1 MEEQEF
7 TIDLLEVL
15 HIVKRHSLQIIKV
28 TVGCLVLACLYLLL
42 IAKPVYESEAL
53 LRIRLPKGISSSPLS
68 GFEGGSVALI
78 QQQMS
83 TLAELLVSQDVVK
96 PVMEEEARENEKIRE
111 HAKAK
116 LAYESYAKRIKTT
129 PVKNTEILKISV
141 TGETAEDAQ
150 KTSQRLLASFMQK
163 ITLVGNT
170 EQTKNRKFLEQRT
183 VAAKENLE
191 KAEAEL
197 EKFKTVHKLTSP
209 SDSANTSMDRIK
221 SMENQ
226 LVSNQIALE
235 TAQAKLAAVDA
246 QLANAGAA
254 SADNQT
260 VQQYNEQ
267 LAKLEQT
274 RIAYLEKYTEK
285 HPRMIEL
292 NDRITNLK
300 QKVAEEKA
308 RVANL
313 QAPSDNKVHQELV
326 AKKFASQT
334 EVAVA
339 QQKAESLRKVLAKDN
354 EDFDKYTALQKEYAR
369 LAREASVAKDI
380 HAMLAKRVEEAK
392 IAELMQQNNVQV
404 VNEPTL
410 PEKPARPKKSQ
421 VLALAAL
428 LGLLFS
434 TGFYV
439 LRGLMH
445 PVIRR
450 EQDVENHLGLVVL
463 GCIPDVAA
471 LVNQTDVQ
479 AEEAESGFFG
489 KVKGFLWKK

>member
-1 MEEQEF
+1 MDEQEM
-7 TIDLLEVL
+7 TIDLLEVVN
-15 HIVKRHSLQIIKV
+15 IVKRHIRQIAKV
-28 TVGCLVLACLYLLL
+28 TAGCLVLGCLYLL

-53 LRIRLPKGISSSPLS
+53 LRISLPKGIANSPLN
-68 GFEGGSVALI
+68 GIEGGNVGLI

-83 TLAELLVSQDVVK
+83 TLAEVLVSQDVVK
-96 PVMEEEARENEKIRE
+96 PVMEEETRENEKD
-111 HAKAK
+111 K
-116 LAYESYAKRIKTT
+116 LVYESYVKRIKTT

-141 TGETAEDAQ
+141 SGKTPEEAQ
-150 KTSQRLLASFMQK
+150 KTNQRLLESFMQK
-163 ITLVGNT
+163 ITVVGNT
-170 EQTKNRKFLEQRT
+170 AQAKNRKFLEQRT
-183 VAAKENLE
+183 VSAKETLE
-191 KAEAEL
+191 KAEMEM
-197 EKFKTVHKLTSP
+197 EKFKTEHKLTSP

-221 SMENQ
+221 SKESQ

-260 VQQYNEQ
+260 VKQYNEQ

-285 HPRMIEL
+285 HPRMIDL
-292 NDRITNLK
+292 NAQIAGLK
-300 QKVAEEKA
+300 QKVAEETA

-326 AKKFASQT
+326 ARKFASQM

-339 QQKAESLRKVLAKDN
+339 QQKAESLRNALAKDN

-380 HAMLAKRVEEAK
+380 HGMLAKRVEEAK

-410 PEKPARPKKSQ
+410 PEKPAKPKKLLIL
-421 VLALAAL
+421 VLSML

-434 TGFYV
+434 SGYYV
-439 LRGLMH
+439 LQGLMH

-450 EQDVENHLGLVVL
+450 EQDVETHLGLAVL
-463 GCIPDVAA
+463 GCIPDEAA
-471 LVNQTDVQ
+471 LAKRTDVR
-479 AEEAESGFFG
+479 AEEAESGLIG
-489 KVKGFLWKK
+489 KVKGFLWKR

>member
-1 MEEQEF
+1 MEEREI

-15 HIVKRHSLQIIKV
+15 DIVKRHGWQIAKV

-68 GFEGGSVALI
+68 GFEGGSVSLV

-83 TLAELLVSQDVVK
+83 TLAEVLVSHDVVK
-96 PVMEEEARENEKIRE
+96 PVMEAEEKENEEAGKNE
-111 HAKAK
+111 KAK
-116 LAYESYAKRIKTT
+116 LAYESYVKRIKTT

-141 TGETAEDAQ
+141 TGKTPEDAQ
-150 KTSQRLLASFMQK
+150 KTSQRLLDSFMQK
-163 ITLVGNT
+163 ITVVGNT

-183 VAAKENLE
+183 VAAKDNLE

-197 EKFKTVHKLTSP
+197 EKFKTEHKLTSP

-221 SMENQ
+221 SVENQ

-292 NDRITNLK
+292 NDRIANLK

-326 AKKFASQT
+326 ARKFASQT

-339 QQKAESLRKVLAKDN
+339 QQKAESLRNVLAKNN

-369 LAREASVAKDI
+369 LAREASVAKEI
-380 HAMLAKRVEEAK
+380 HSMLAKKVEEAK

-410 PEKPARPKKSQ
+410 PINPARPKKLQ

-434 TGFYV
+434 SGYYV
-439 LRGLMH
+439 LQGLMH

-450 EQDVENHLGLVVL
+450 EQDVETHLGLAVL
-463 GCIPDVAA
+463 GCIPDATVLAYRMN
-471 LVNQTDVQ
+471 VPV
-479 AEEAESGFFG
+479 EEAESWFID
-489 KVKGFLWKK
+489 KMKGFLWKK